1 MPSSSLH
8 LTAFTD
14 AVAAVI
20 WVAVNGLMIGCLARL
35 HRRVFPLEDHIHQGL
50 FGSLV
55 FIATLVLAGTI
66 LGAIGQLTAIGQL
79 LLALTILVGLDKL
92 FRPRDLFGQTACQQ
106 LQEPWRPWGL
116 IRWIAI
122 LMLVAHSTVNGVMRF
137 PTDFDSL
144 WYHMPLIDSW
154 LQTGSLYVPDCA
166 RWYFPAN
173 SELIGIWATAGCSG
187 DFLVPFNNVPIMILW
202 GFATLSIFQ
211 SMAASSGWH
220 SSSAGWHYLG
230 TAGVLAVYT
239 TIHETIDASNDLMV
253 VACFSA
259 AVAMILKSGRIT
271 YIRSERIR
279 ILLIGAATGL
289 LAGTKHFALG
299 YAVGSTCLLLLHAT
313 GTVGLTSAMR
323 RVLYSC
329 LCSLPFCAGWYLR
342 NWWFTGFPLFPVG
355 APAASGEM
363 AYPDLW
369 STTIMGNGSPH
380 MIEHLTQ
387 AVWEKCG
394 PVHIASL
401 ALIPVTTIGLL
412 LSALKRDNRSQ
423 RRAAF
428 SNAGVIVA
436 AVFGCLLI
444 WMVTP
449 YCVEDEPGSL
459 NHLIW
464 AYTPVRYGLCFLAM
478 SVIAGVTLMASLPV
492 GRIGRLMQ
500 AILLTV
506 VGIQWIRLI
515 QTHSHQ
521 VQPVLQSVLA
531 VDVLMVGLL
540 FARAFKAGRV
550 CRAAAV
556 TALMIGIT
564 SFVVWIS
571 ITWHAGLADHF
582 QNYAGLEFFQQL
594 DHEQPPCSILVFDQ
608 RSYPYFGSARQ
619 HRVIQPSG
627 FKSLTQARELINRH
641 QPRYVIT
648 RTRLEYTVYP
658 YETAWNQVLDIQGLK
673 LLEGTGNLRVY
684 IRAEM

>member
-1 MPSSSLH
+1 MPLSSLQ

-14 AVAAVI
+14 AVSAAI
-20 WVAVNGLMIGCLARL
+20 WVAANGLMIGCLVRL
-35 HRRVFPLEDHIHQGL
+35 HRHLFPQDDDIHRGL
-50 FGSLV
+50 FGSLA

-79 LLALTILVGLDKL
+79 LLALTILVGLDKV
-92 FRPRDLFGQTACQQ
+92 FRPRDLFGQTACQRPP
-106 LQEPWRPWGL
+106 EPRQPWNL
-116 IRWIAI
+116 IRWMAI

-154 LQTGSLYVPDCA
+154 LQTGSLYAPDCA

-173 SELIGIWATAGCSG
+173 SELIGVWATAGCSG

-211 SMAASSGWH
+211 SLGVSVGWNY
-220 SSSAGWHYLG
+220 SG

-259 AVAMILKSGRIT
+259 AVAMILKSGHIT
-271 YIRSERIR
+271 DIRSERIR
-279 ILLIGAATGL
+279 ILLIGVATGL

-299 YAVGSTCLLLLHAT
+299 YALGATCLLLLHST
-313 GTVGLTSAMR
+313 GTVGLTSAAR
-323 RVLYSC
+323 SVLSSS

-412 LSALKRDNRSQ
+412 LSALQPDNRSQ

-436 AVFGCLLI
+436 AVFGCLLV
-444 WMVTP
+444 WLVTP

-464 AYTPVRYGLCFLAM
+464 AYTPIRYGLCFLAM
-478 SVIAGVTLMASLPV
+478 SVIAAVTLMASLPV
-492 GRIGRLMQ
+492 GRIDRLMQ
-500 AILLTV
+500 AMMLTV
-506 VGIQWIRLI
+506 VAIQWIHLI
-515 QTHSHQ
+515 KNHSHQ
-521 VQPVLQSVLA
+521 LQPVLQSILA
-531 VDVLMVGLL
+531 VDGLIVGLL
-540 FARAFKAGRV
+540 FVRAFKAGRV
-550 CRAAAV
+550 RRAAAV
-556 TALMIGIT
+556 IALTIAVT
-564 SFVVWIS
+564 SFFGWIS
-571 ITWHAGLADHF
+571 GTWHTGLANHF
-582 QNYAGLEFFQQL
+582 QNYTGLQFFQRL
-594 DHEQPPCSILVFDQ
+594 DREQTASRILVLDQ

-619 HRVIQPSG
+619 HRVVQPSG
-627 FKSLTQARELINRH
+627 FRSLSQVRDLINRH

-648 RTRLEYTVYP
+648 RSRPEYTVYP
-658 YETAWNQVLDIQGLK
+658 YEAAWLQMANIEGLK
-673 LLEGTGNLRVY
+673 LLESTSELRVY
-684 IRAEM
+684 EQTGM